1 MNDTITSK
9 LKEEI
14 SNKLPNELFTI
25 KDFINIGSYD
35 TIKRL
40 LIRLEN
46 DGEII
51 RVIDGIYTIPK
62 YSKLTNEVV
71 DITHHNLALK
81 IADNFSWKIV
91 PTGLHALN
99 ILGISLQVPITY
111 EYLSTGPYRSYF
123 YNDKEIKFKNT
134 RSSDINNLSYTSALV
149 ISSIRTLGKNN
160 INEKIISKLKETL
173 TSKEKETLI
182 EETIK
187 TTSWIYEVIK
197 EVANND

>member
-1 MNDTITSK
+1 MNDTITGR

-14 SNKLPNELFTI
+14 SKKIPNELFTI

-40 LIRLEN
+40 LIRLET
-46 DGEII
+46 DGEIV

-62 YSKLTNEVV
+62 YSKLTNELVN
-71 DITHHNLALK
+71 ITYHDLALK
-81 IADNFSWKIV
+81 IADNFSWTVV

-99 ILGISLQVPITY
+99 ILGISLQVPVAY

-134 RSSDINNLSYTSALV
+134 RSSDISNLSYTSSLV

-160 INEKIISKLKETL
+160 INDEIISKLQVTL

-182 EETIK
+182 IETKK

-197 EVANND
+197 KVVKGD